1 MKTVVI
7 EIRNSM
13 ARLYSRLDIAKK
25 KKELVN
31 LKVELK
37 KLHESSSERQRDGKY
52 EKWSIEWEGPT
63 WNIITSRRKEYR
75 GWGLAI

>member
-25 KKELVN
+25 KKRISK
-31 LKVELK
+31 LKGRTE
-37 KLHESSSERQRDGKY
+37 E
-52 EKWSIEWEGPT
+52 
-63 WNIITSRRKEYR
+63 IT
-75 GWGLAI
+75 

>member
-52 EKWSIEWEGPT
+52 EK
-63 WNIITSRRKEYR
+63 
-75 GWGLAI
+75 

>member
-25 KKELVN
+25 KRISK
-31 LKVELK
+31 LKGRTE
-37 KLHESSSERQRDGKY
+37 E
-52 EKWSIEWEGPT
+52 
-63 WNIITSRRKEYR
+63 IT
-75 GWGLAI
+75 